1 MNSSNL
7 KTQEATIDLGNDIN
21 AKITRHNN
29 IDQTLI
35 TITEDKTD
43 LILRD
48 YLEKIEEK
56 KSWTTP
62 VAMFLSLIL
71 IPITTEK
78 YRDAFSIPSL
88 AWKTI
93 IYLAIIATFIWCL
106 HSFYKRFKNRTIEI
120 KNIIQAMKKSDQSGQ
135 N

>member
-1 MNSSNL
+1 MDS
-7 KTQEATIDLGNDIN
+7 KDFKEATIDLGNDIN
-21 AKITRHNN
+21 ARITRHNN
-29 IDQTLI
+29 VDQNLI

-48 YLEKIEEK
+48 YLRKIEEK

-62 VAMFLSLIL
+62 LGMFLSLIL
-71 IPITTEK
+71 IPISTEK
-78 YRDAFSIPSL
+78 YKDAFSIPSL

-93 IYLAIIATFIWCL
+93 IYLAIIATLVWCL
-106 HSFYKRFKNRTIEI
+106 HSFYKCYKNRTISI
-120 KNIIQAMKKSDQSGQ
+120 KNIIQAMKKAEQREL